1 MVESSSEIKPPSK
14 KSIERESKKLK
25 NKTRQA
31 ITVLCKSENAPVEK
45 LIAALG
51 EKGVGATGRLFVTH
65 FGNGDEAD

>member
-1 MVESSSEIKPPSK
+1 MVESTSEIKPPSK
-14 KSIERESKKLK
+14 KAIERDSKKLK
-25 NKTRQA
+25 NKTQRA
-31 ITVLCKSENAPVEK
+31 ITVLCKSEDEPVEK